1 MITAHLSLPNS
12 RNQGFLRK
20 MLRAQ
25 RSARYDPFLMNE
37 GVRDRSWKRTSLLFL
52 GHFIND
58 GYGSFFAPLLPL
70 LIDRLD
76 LSLAM
81 AGIMGTTRIL
91 INSFTQPVFGQI
103 VDRMERP
110 FLVVLGPLLTIC
122 AMSMI
127 ATVKTPGQLFLVL
140 IIGGIGTALFHPAA
154 AALVGGA
161 KGATNRGVMMAL
173 FSAGGTAGA
182 ALAPVLILP
191 FIATFGTT
199 RTPYLIIPGLA
210 VVLIFAGFLRR
221 NLPVKERP
229 SRKRMLIRDIPKPL
243 AVLWVIIVL
252 RGMAGVTFS
261 NFLAVTVTEKGGSQL
276 LGGAAISIFLLT
288 GALGGLL
295 AGRIS
300 DRAGRKVVIFT
311 TLLLAAPFL
320 LIFLHGPTWAML
332 PSLSLAGLF
341 LFSSTPV
348 GIVAAQEILPGKTGL
363 VSGVVMGMAW
373 GVAGLAL
380 MPVGWLADRYGLVSV
395 MTWIAI
401 LPALAAILTLFY
413 HDPKREGA

>member
-1 MITAHLSLPNS
+1 MIHLMS
-12 RNQGFLRK
+12 G
-20 MLRAQ
+20 
-25 RSARYDPFLMNE
+25 E
-37 GVRDRSWKRTSLLFL
+37 IHDRSWRRTSLLFL

-91 INSFTQPVFGQI
+91 INSFTQPIFGQI

-110 FLVVLGPLLTIC
+110 FFVALGPVLTIC

-127 ATVKTPGQLFLVL
+127 GTVTRSSQLFLVL
-140 IIGGIGTALFHPAA
+140 IVGGIGTALFHPAA
-154 AALVGGA
+154 AALVGGV
-161 KGATNRGVMMAL
+161 KGAGNRGVMMAL
-173 FSAGGTAGA
+173 FSAGGTMGA
-182 ALAPVLILP
+182 ALAPVIIIP
-191 FIATFGTT
+191 FIASFGST
-199 RTPYLIIPGLA
+199 RTPFLIIPGLA
-210 VVLIFAGFLRR
+210 VILAFALSLRG
-221 NLPVKERP
+221 NLPIREEHSHER
-229 SRKRMLIRDIPKPL
+229 MHIGDFPKPL
-243 AVLWVIIVL
+243 VLLWVIIVL

-261 NFLAVTVTEKGGSQL
+261 NFLAVLVTERGGSHL
-276 LGGAAISIFLLT
+276 LGGAAISIFLIT

-300 DRAGRKVVIFT
+300 DRVGRKAVIFT
-311 TLLLAAPFL
+311 TILLTAPFL
-320 LIFLHGPTWAML
+320 LLFLHGPSWVML
-332 PSLSLAGLF
+332 PSLAIAGLF

-348 GIVAAQEILPGKTGL
+348 GIVAAQEILPGKAGL

-395 MTWIAI
+395 MTWMAL
-401 LPALAAILTLFY
+401 LPLVAAILALFY
-413 HDPKREGA
+413 HDTNRETA

>member
-1 MITAHLSLPNS
+1 MQDFPCIVGLSV
-12 RNQGFLRK
+12 
-20 MLRAQ
+20 
-25 RSARYDPFLMNE
+25 YDPLLMSQ
-37 GVRDRSWKRTSLLFL
+37 GPGSAWKRTSLLFL

-81 AGIMGTTRIL
+81 AGVMGTTRIL

-103 VDRMERP
+103 VDRMKRP
-110 FLVVLGPLLTIC
+110 LLVALGPVLTII

-127 ATVKTPGQLFLVL
+127 GTVTRSSQLFLVL

-154 AALVGGA
+154 AALVGTVRGA
-161 KGATNRGVMMAL
+161 KNSGVMMAL

-182 ALAPVLILP
+182 ALAPVLIIP
-191 FIATFGTT
+191 FISTFGTT
-199 RTPYLIIPGLA
+199 RTPFLIIPGLA
-210 VVLIFAGFLRR
+210 VVLIFALFLRR
-221 NLPVKERP
+221 NLPIKEIAVRE
-229 SRKRMLIRDIPKPL
+229 RMHIRNIPKPL

-261 NFLAVTVTEKGGSQL
+261 NFLAVIVTEKGGSHL
-276 LGGAAISIFLLT
+276 VGGAAISTFLIT

-300 DRAGRKVVIFT
+300 DHVGRKAVIFT
-311 TLLLAAPFL
+311 TILLAAPFL
-320 LIFLHGPTWAML
+320 LIFLHGPSWAML
-332 PSLSLAGLF
+332 PSLGLAGLF

-348 GIVAAQEILPGKTGL
+348 GIVAAQEIMPGKAGL
-363 VSGVVMGMAW
+363 VSGIVMGMAW
-373 GVAGLAL
+373 GVAGMAL
-380 MPVGWLADRYGLVSV
+380 MPVGWLADRFGLVTV
-395 MTWIAI
+395 MTWIAL
-401 LPALAAILTLFY
+401 LPLVAAILALFY
-413 HDPKREGA
+413 HDAEEGT

>member
-1 MITAHLSLPNS
+1 VVNIALFVARVMIPLMTGES
-12 RNQGFLRK
+12 
-20 MLRAQ
+20 Q
-25 RSARYDPFLMNE
+25 RSAWR
-37 GVRDRSWKRTSLLFL
+37 RTSLLFL

-81 AGIMGTTRIL
+81 AGVMGTTRIL

-103 VDRMERP
+103 VDRMKRP
-110 FLVVLGPLLTIC
+110 FLVALGPLLTIV

-127 ATVKTPGQLFLVL
+127 GTVTRSSQLFLVL

-154 AALVGGA
+154 AALVGSV
-161 KGATNRGVMMAL
+161 KRSRNSGVMMAL

-182 ALAPVLILP
+182 ALAPVLIIP
-191 FIATFGTT
+191 FVAAFGTAK
-199 RTPYLIIPGLA
+199 TPYLIIPGLA
-210 VVLIFAGFLRR
+210 VVLIFALFLRR
-221 NLPVKERP
+221 NLPVREQSLHDR
-229 SRKRMLIRDIPKPL
+229 IRIKNIPQPL

-261 NFLAVTVTEKGGSQL
+261 SFLAVLVTEKGGSHL
-276 LGGAAISIFLLT
+276 VGGAAISIFLIT

-295 AGRIS
+295 AGKIS
-300 DRAGRKVVIFT
+300 DRVGRKAVIFT
-311 TLLLAAPFL
+311 TILLAAPFL
-320 LIFLHGPTWAML
+320 LIFLHGPSWTML
-332 PSLSLAGLF
+332 PSLGLAGLF

-348 GIVAAQEILPGKTGL
+348 GIVAAQEIMPGKTGL
-363 VSGVVMGMAW
+363 VSGIVMGMAW

-395 MTWIAI
+395 MTWIAL
-401 LPALAAILTLFY
+401 LPLIAAILALFY
-413 HDPKREGA
+413 HDMNGKAA